1 MIDKDI
7 FQKYLDEYKE
17 DFVQRFKFATGFIW
31 KAVKTFQDNFTL
43 ETEKFSEMLE
53 KSLSDTYILMA
64 FRSRMS
70 QIEPKRQILWFAE
83 ISPEETKHI
92 FNDLFDEKISLINR
106 LSAVKEK
113 ISAMYRKYNPDKTHF
128 IKNYQTLY
136 ILYLYLF
143 LRYPEKYFIYQELMF
158 KKARD
163 FLSASYK
170 YEENKP
176 YKNLVNCHLF
186 MKELQ
191 KNLKQDKELVTTL
204 SSCLEDIHYSD
215 ENLNILTSDFT
226 YFLKVR
232 SSSENRLS
240 YKPKFLKKNVKKNKP
255 YYRDKDNVDKNTDNN
270 TDNDD
275 SAKNEKENLE

>member
-1 MIDKDI
+1 MIDKNI

-17 DFVQRFKFATGFIW
+17 DFVQRFKFSSGYVW

-43 ETEKFSEMLE
+43 EAENFSEMLE

-64 FRSRMS
+64 LRSRMS
-70 QIEPKRQILWFAE
+70 QLWPKKQILWFAE
-83 ISPEETKHI
+83 VSPKETKQV

-106 LSAVKEK
+106 LRTAKENM
-113 ISAMYRKYNPDKTHF
+113 SAMYLKYKHNKINF
-128 IKNYQTLY
+128 IQNYQTLY

-170 YEENKP
+170 FENTKA
-176 YKNLVNCHLF
+176 YSNLINCHLF

-191 KNLKQDKELVTTL
+191 KNLKQDEELITIL
-204 SSCLEDIHYSD
+204 NSCLEDIHYSD

-226 YFLKVR
+226 Y
-232 SSSENRLS
+232 SSSKDRLK
-240 YKPKFLKKNVKKNKP
+240 YKPRFFKKKVKKNKP
-255 YYRDKDNVDKNTDNN
+255 DHADKENIDKNTDNN
-270 TDNDD
+270 EDV
-275 SAKNEKENLE
+275 AKSETENLAEEKQS